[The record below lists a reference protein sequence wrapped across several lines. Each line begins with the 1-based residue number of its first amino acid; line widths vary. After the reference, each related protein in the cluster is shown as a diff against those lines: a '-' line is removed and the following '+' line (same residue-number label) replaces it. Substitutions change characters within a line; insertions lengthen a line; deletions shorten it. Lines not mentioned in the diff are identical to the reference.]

1 VRVPRAAEMMRQDMS
16 SADDASENAK
26 VGRRGRRAR
35 KGNPGQDEDG
45 GQKDRHEGLA
55 DPVSRSLAP
64 GKLEVGSELKSEQV
78 AAADAPS
85 EERMG
90 GAESSNVKHP
100 SVGTSDSTSPTGPE
114 RGNPSPKQLEEESD
128 AVGQAPVAAEISEAT
143 VQAPTTQRGA
153 GMGAEEDVES
163 GQPSAQRS
171 RRALVVGGQEGEL
184 WGGEQVSHE
193 LQSPG
198 SSPRR
203 FKCPG
208 SRSRGRAPSVMF
220 RRVFLGLIVAVIVVV
235 VTRLSIADPSKVP
248 SLDR

>member
-45 GQKDRHEGLA
+45 GHPVQEDRHEGLE
-55 DPVSRSLAP
+55 DPVRRSLAP
-64 GKLEVGSELKSEQV
+64 GKLEVGSELKSERV
-78 AAADAPS
+78 
-85 EERMG
+85 G

-128 AVGQAPVAAEISEAT
+128 AVGQALVAAEISEAT

-153 GMGAEEDVES
+153 GVGAEEDVES
-163 GQPSAQRS
+163 GQPSALQS
-171 RRALVVGGQEGEL
+171 RRTLVVGGREGEL
-184 WGGEQVSHE
+184 WGGGQVSRA

-235 VTRLSIADPSKVP
+235 VTRLSLADPSKVP